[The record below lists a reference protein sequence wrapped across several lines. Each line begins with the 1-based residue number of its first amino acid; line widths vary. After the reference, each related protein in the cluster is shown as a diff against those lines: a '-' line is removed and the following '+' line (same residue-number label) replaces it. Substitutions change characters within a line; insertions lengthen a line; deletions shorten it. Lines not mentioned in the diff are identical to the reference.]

1 MPGIAISFAVRIF
14 TDFIKLCASLF
25 NEYLNK
31 NGPYMA
37 AAISFY
43 ALFSMFPLLLAVLAV
58 FGFLLNSEDLQLK
71 LVREIPEQ
79 WPAID
84 AGLVQTVLDRV
95 NDGKVITSV
104 LAVIG
109 LFWASMT
116 VFGAIRKS
124 TNLIFGIQRTRPFLQ
139 ERLMDFTLM
148 IGASILLVTSV
159 FTTTFF
165 SFFQEIFSVL
175 LPESP
180 PSGDEFWSRV
190 ALTIPPIS
198 MFFTFMIVY
207 TWLPNTRVRFR
218 EAWLPA
224 LGAALVF
231 SISTLV
237 FVQWLKRFDAYQDV
251 YGTISAVVAFMGW
264 VYVSS
269 IIMLVGAMLTSRYAA
284 FLAARDQRHR
294 LRELSLSL
302 ERVRSQP
309 ILLAPQPSPGD

>member
-1 MPGIAISFAVRIF
+1 MPGIAISFAVRVF

-264 VYVSS
+264 VYVS
-269 IIMLVGAMLTSRYAA
+269 
-284 FLAARDQRHR
+284 
-294 LRELSLSL
+294 
-302 ERVRSQP
+302 
-309 ILLAPQPSPGD
+309 